1 MNVNAEFFVDLT
13 QKLLK
18 SIDSRDWQTYE
29 NLCSENLSC
38 IEPET
43 SNKIVFGLDFH
54 KFFFEKS
61 ELGIKST
68 FTSVITDPHV
78 KIFGNTALI
87 AYSRKLII
95 HDSLGDKPSTI
106 DFAETRIWNFDQ
118 KSNTW
123 KMVHFH
129 KS

>member
-1 MNVNAEFFVDLT
+1 MNVNEELIIDLT
-13 QKLLK
+13 ERLLK
-18 SIDSRDWQTYE
+18 SIDSKDWETYVS
-29 NLCSENLSC
+29 LTDENLSC

-43 SNKIVFGLDFH
+43 KNKIVLGLDFH

-61 ELGIKST
+61 ELCSKTT
-68 FTSVITDPHV
+68 FTSMISDPNV
-78 KIFGNTALI
+78 KLFGNTAVI
-87 AYSRKLII
+87 AYIRKLII
-95 HDSLGDKPSTI
+95 HDSLADKPETREI
-106 DFAETRIWNFDQ
+106 AETRVWNYNE